1 MKQKKVCV
9 IGLGYVGL
17 PMAVA
22 LSNVKVKGKFYY
34 QTFGHDIDNYKISK
48 LIRGIKNKKLP
59 FDSLDNDL
67 KKKFSFSCSNNKIK
81 IIKDL
86 NELNKMDIIVL
97 SVNFDFIGNKNSFK
111 NIIKLTDKIV
121 KNVKKGTLILIETT
135 LPPGTYEKILMPLI
149 KKTLLKRR
157 IALNKIFFGYSY
169 ERVMPGDKY
178 YNSIINNFRCYS
190 GYNKASK
197 IKLLKFL
204 QTFINFKKFP
214 LIELNSITECE
225 TAKILENSYRATNI
239 ALVDEWVKYA
249 SLIQVDL
256 LKIIKSIKI
265 RPTHSNMMLPG
276 LGVGGYCLPK
286 DALFAIKSS
295 QIIHKKKINFPFIR
309 LTSKINSKMPLT
321 SFELIQRKIK
331 KLSGK
336 KILIMGVS
344 YKENVDDV
352 RNSPTNILIKKLKE
366 KGSKITIHDPM
377 VLKNKIPKFSL
388 FNIVLFC
395 VKHKAYKNIPSK
407 FFSKT
412 TSYFDLNNILNEKKI
427 NFLRKKNFK
436 FFILGR
442 YHE

>member
-169 ERVMPGDKY
+169 ERVMPGEKY

-197 IKLLKFL
+197 IKVLKFL

-295 QIIHKKKINFPFIR
+295 QIIHKKR
-309 LTSKINSKMPLT
+309 
-321 SFELIQRKIK
+321 
-331 KLSGK
+331 
-336 KILIMGVS
+336 
-344 YKENVDDV
+344 
-352 RNSPTNILIKKLKE
+352 
-366 KGSKITIHDPM
+366 
-377 VLKNKIPKFSL
+377 
-388 FNIVLFC
+388 
-395 VKHKAYKNIPSK
+395 
-407 FFSKT
+407 
-412 TSYFDLNNILNEKKI
+412 
-427 NFLRKKNFK
+427 
-436 FFILGR
+436 
-442 YHE
+442 